1 MIFEKTTCLNVK
13 CVILYFGTREQSA
26 SESVQLV
33 SHSSIR
39 IVIIFAVSW
48 LPLGCFSLL
57 ADLEGYSGVVSSEN
71 LQISIERIYTGLAIV
86 HVIAMSSAISNP
98 IVYGWMNSNI
108 RHEFLQLL
116 PFRCGQNTREKEG
129 RATEGIENDTTRT
142 QIHYNYPEN
151 TETVTPK
158 ECATLLVTLNET
170 SNSIPESGNAES
182 L

>member
-1 MIFEKTTCLNVK
+1 MWVTNNHGF
-13 CVILYFGTREQSA
+13 F
-26 SESVQLV
+26 V
-33 SHSSIR
+33 SG

-71 LQISIERIYTGLAIV
+71 LQTSTQRIYIGLAIV

-116 PFRCGQNTREKEG
+116 AFKCGRRSLEKDG
-129 RATEGIENDTTRT
+129 RATTAIENDTTRT
-142 QIHYNYPEN
+142 QIQYNYADN
-151 TETVTPK
+151 VETTIPK
-158 ECATLLVTLNET
+158 ECASLLVTLNENVNCT
-170 SNSIPESGNAES
+170 ADPGSSEA

>member
-1 MIFEKTTCLNVK
+1 MC
-13 CVILYFGTREQSA
+13 
-26 SESVQLV
+26 
-33 SHSSIR
+33 

-116 PFRCGQNTREKEG
+116 PFRCGQNPREKEG